1 MTRAKTPKSYKECPA
16 GRPGQTDLSAMQQLG
31 RLGQGHLCTD
41 VPGVA
46 AAPQGLTRSLTPG
59 LKTKPLALA
68 PDPRPI
74 TLHHAQDPP
83 LLTSSGQTSPGY
95 CLDLVS

>member
-1 MTRAKTPKSYKECPA
+1 MVA
-16 GRPGQTDLSAMQQLG
+16 SALG
-31 RLGQGHLCTD
+31 
-41 VPGVA
+41 VPRVA
-46 AAPQGLTRSLTPG
+46 AAPQGLTGSVTPG
-59 LKTKPLALA
+59 LKTKPLSLA

-83 LLTSSGQTSPGY
+83 LLTSSGQTSRGY